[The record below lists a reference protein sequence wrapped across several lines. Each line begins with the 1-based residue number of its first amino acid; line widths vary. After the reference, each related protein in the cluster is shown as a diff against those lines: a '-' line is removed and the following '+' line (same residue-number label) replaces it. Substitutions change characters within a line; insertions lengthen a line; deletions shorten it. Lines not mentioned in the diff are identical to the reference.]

1 MIEISEMKAK
11 VKTLVEDL
19 TGLKAYFDLVP
30 NNIKTGVLITR
41 QATEFT
47 GRTVDGEAHIAH
59 HGFEVFIFSFV
70 NAETADTIT
79 SKLVN
84 ATDDKY
90 SNDFR
95 LIMVNSITPTEYD
108 PEVGFWGNVISMEFV
123 ER

>member
-1 MIEISEMKAK
+1 MIRISELKQK
-11 VKTLVEDL
+11 VKSLVEDI

-47 GRTVDGEAHIAH
+47 GRTVDGEAHVTH
-59 HGFEVFIFSFV
+59 HGFEVFIFSFL
-70 NAETADTIT
+70 NADACDAPTD
-79 SKLVN
+79 KLVN
-84 ATDDKY
+84 ATDGKY
-90 SNDFR
+90 SADFR

>member
-1 MIEISEMKAK
+1 MIEISELKQK
-11 VKTLVEDL
+11 VKSLVEDI

-47 GRTVDGEAHIAH
+47 SRTVDGEAHIAH

-70 NAETADTIT
+70 NAETTDTIT

-84 ATDDKY
+84 VTDGKCSD
-90 SNDFR
+90 DFR

>member
-1 MIEISEMKAK
+1 MMQIARLKST
-11 VKTLVEDL
+11 VKELVEDI

-30 NNIKTGVLITR
+30 NNVKTGVLITR

-47 GRTVDGEAHIAH
+47 GRTVDGEAHVAH
-59 HGFEVFIFSFV
+59 HGFEVFIFSFL
-70 NAETADTIT
+70 NADSCDTPT
-79 SKLVN
+79 DKLVN
-84 ATDDKY
+84 AADGKY
-90 SNDFR
+90 SDDFR

>member
-1 MIEISEMKAK
+1 MIRISELKQK
-11 VKTLVEDL
+11 VKSLVEDI

-30 NNIKTGVLITR
+30 NNIKTGILITR

-47 GRTVDGEAHIAH
+47 GRTVDGEAHIVH

-70 NAETADTIT
+70 NAETADNIT
-79 SKLVN
+79 SKLDN
-84 ATDDKY
+84 ATDGKY
-90 SNDFR
+90 SADFR

-108 PEVGFWGNVISMEFV
+108 PEVGFWGNVISLEFV

>member
-1 MIEISEMKAK
+1 MIRISELKQK
-11 VKTLVEDL
+11 VKSLVEDI

-30 NNIKTGVLITR
+30 NNIKTGILITR

-47 GRTVDGEAHIAH
+47 GRTVDGEAHIVH

-70 NAETADTIT
+70 NAETAETIT

-84 ATDDKY
+84 ATDGKY
-90 SNDFR
+90 SADFR

-108 PEVGFWGNVISMEFV
+108 PEVGFWGNVISLEFV

>member
-1 MIEISEMKAK
+1 MIRISELKQK
-11 VKTLVEDL
+11 VKSLVEYI

-30 NNIKTGVLITR
+30 NNVKTGVLITR

-47 GRTVDGEAHIAH
+47 GRTADGEAHVAH
-59 HGFEVFIFSFV
+59 HDFEVFIFSFL
-70 NAETADTIT
+70 NADSCDAPTD
-79 SKLVN
+79 KLVN
-84 ATDDKY
+84 ATDGKY
-90 SNDFR
+90 SADFR

>member
-1 MIEISEMKAK
+1 MIPISEMKAK
-11 VKTLVEDL
+11 VKALVEDL

-41 QATEFT
+41 QSTEFT

-59 HGFEVFIFSFV
+59 HGFEVFIFSFL
-70 NAETADTIT
+70 NADSCDAVT

-84 ATDDKY
+84 ATDGKY
-90 SNDFR
+90 SDDFR

>member
-1 MIEISEMKAK
+1 MIPISEMKAK

-41 QATEFT
+41 QATEFS
-47 GRTVDGEAHIAH
+47 GRTVDGEAHVAH
-59 HGFEVFIFSFV
+59 YGFEVFIFSFV

-84 ATDDKY
+84 ATDGKCSD
-90 SNDFR
+90 DFR